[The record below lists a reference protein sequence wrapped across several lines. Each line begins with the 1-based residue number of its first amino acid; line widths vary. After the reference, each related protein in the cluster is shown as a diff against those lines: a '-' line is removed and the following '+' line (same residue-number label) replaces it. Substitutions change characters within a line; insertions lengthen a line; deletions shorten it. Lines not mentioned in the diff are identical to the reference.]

1 MKRALQDLLTKHFS
15 KREGKQPSKEMVD
28 LIVESSNGDIR
39 SAIMTLQFACSAS
52 YKVVAAKGQS
62 KSRRTKT
69 QRGDLRPVLEATTR
83 REQSLALFHLVG
95 KILYNKRMLSG
106 GLILYAPLTRQ

>member
-69 QRGDLRPVLEATTR
+69 QRGDLQPVLEATTR

-106 GLILYAPLTRQ
+106 GLILYAPLTR